1 MIKEKGVMI
10 LSILKKTEAALEVD
24 NLFFYDTKED
34 LLHTNKLEHP
44 IDLND
49 IKDIA
54 DLTGAAL
61 LISKKK
67 DEIIKCRSFIFEG
80 ENSVLIAEAI
90 KTEERCYGVLICFY
104 KNSEALE
111 MKSLSLKIVAANI
124 LLSLINYGIRK
135 EHASIIS
142 SYDEQIIRLMI
153 SSMEIRDTYT
163 RGHSERV
170 SYYSEILGKLCGVE
184 GKDEEILKMAALF
197 HDIGKIGIPDMIL
210 LKPGKLT
217 QQEYRMIQLHPV
229 ISGDIIGQV
238 KQLRRLV
245 PAIKYHHERWDAGGY
260 PDGLKGT
267 DIPYLSRIISVADV
281 MDAVLTTRPYRNAF
295 SDDQTRQL
303 LIKEQGKQF
312 DPEIA
317 TIAID
322 NFDELKNYATR
333 HKSTYSKFQIAY
345 PELDIWRR
353 IYFDI
358 DYATGLLKPEIF
370 DKQMNKFKKENRPFR
385 LFMID
390 LENLGKI
397 NLKQGIAEGDK
408 LIKNIAVYLNNM
420 QTKYGFRDLA
430 RYGGDSF
437 AFIML
442 KEDIG
447 AGYDIEKISLE
458 IVKILNETGIKLHIT
473 SSDFPENHSPLHYA
487 KNKLHNMRK

>member
-1 MIKEKGVMI
+1 MIKKSKMI
-10 LSILKKTEAALEVD
+10 LSILKKTETALEVD
-24 NLFFYDTKED
+24 NLFFYDKKGD
-34 LLHTNKLEHP
+34 LLYANKLEHP

-49 IKDIA
+49 IKDI
-54 DLTGAAL
+54 DNLTGAAL
-61 LISKKK
+61 LIGKKK
-67 DEIIKCRSFIFEG
+67 DEIIKCRSFIFE
-80 ENSVLIAEAI
+80 EESTLLIAEAI
-90 KTEERCYGVLICFY
+90 KTEEQCYGALICFY
-104 KNSEALE
+104 KSSEDIE

-124 LLSLINYGIRK
+124 LLSLINYDIRK
-135 EHASIIS
+135 EQASIIS
-142 SYDEQIIRLMI
+142 SYDEQIIRLII

-170 SYYSEILGKLCGVE
+170 SYYSEILGQLCGVE

-210 LKPGKLT
+210 LKPERLT
-217 QQEYRMIQLHPV
+217 RQEYRMIQLHPI

-245 PAIKYHHERWDAGGY
+245 PAIKYHHERWDGGGY
-260 PDGLKGT
+260 PDGLKGE

-281 MDAVLTTRPYRNAF
+281 MDAVLTKRPYRNAF

-303 LIKEQGKQF
+303 LIKERGKQF
-312 DPEIA
+312 DPKIA
-317 TIAID
+317 AIAID
-322 NFDELKNYATR
+322 NFDELKNYAIR
-333 HKSTYSKFQIAY
+333 HKSAYSKFQIAY

-370 DKQMNKFKKENRPFR
+370 DKQMNKFKRENRPFR

-390 LENLGKI
+390 LKNLGKI
-397 NLKQGIAEGDK
+397 NLKHGIAEGDE
-408 LIKNIAVYLNNM
+408 LIKTIAVCLNKM
-420 QTKYGFRDLA
+420 QTRYGFRALA

-442 KEDIG
+442 KEDIEV
-447 AGYDIEKISLE
+447 GYNIKKISLE
-458 IVKILNETGIKLHIT
+458 IVKTLNETGIKLHIT

-487 KNKLHNMRK
+487 KSKLYDIKSK